1 MADRLIELY
10 VFVDDSSKEIDELA
24 NKYGYQLP
32 SYEGK
37 MSMSEV
43 LTILIFYHDSQYKC
57 FKYYYTD
64 MVQMRLKSYFPNTVS
79 YKRLLTIISR
89 CIPHLCILAK
99 KRCAQSEATQRYFI
113 DSKKLPVCHNRRI
126 HSHKVF
132 DCLAS
137 RGKSSTGWF
146 FGFKIHLIINN
157 LGEIMNFCFTPAN
170 VADNNHELLR
180 KLTAKLKGRCFADK
194 GYISKIFEELY
205 ERGFILL
212 AKFRSNMKNA
222 LVRLDDK
229 YGLAKRGLIES
240 VNELLMTG
248 CNIEHTRHRSP
259 DNAFSHMLSALV
271 AYSFRTEK
279 PSIKFHYTATQMPI
293 PSDVFASRIA

>member
-1 MADRLIELY
+1 MVSQDMADRLIELY
-10 VFVDDSSKEIDELA
+10 VFVDDNCKEIADIA
-24 NKYGYQLP
+24 KNSSYSMP
-32 SYEGK
+32 SYQGK
-37 MSMSEV
+37 MNLSEV

-64 MVQMRLKSYFPNTVS
+64 MVQMRLKSYFPHTVS
-79 YKRLLTIISR
+79 YKRLLTIIGR
-89 CIPHLCILAK
+89 CIPHLCLLAK
-99 KRCAQSEATQRYFI
+99 KKCSSSKTTKRYFI

-132 DCLAS
+132 DCFAS

-157 LGEIMNFCFTPAN
+157 LGEIMNFFFTPAN

-180 KLTAKLKGRCFADK
+180 KLTAGLQGRCFADK
-194 GYISKIFEELY
+194 GYISKIFEELHQ
-205 ERGFILL
+205 RGFVLL
-212 AKFRSNMKNA
+212 AKLRSNMKNA

-240 VNELLMTG
+240 VNELLMSA

-259 DNAFSHMLSALV
+259 ENAFCHMLSAII
-271 AYSFRTEK
+271 AYSFRSDK
-279 PSIKFHYTATQMPI
+279 PSIKFHVNP
-293 PSDVFASRIA
+293 D